1 MIKILFI
8 CHGNICRS
16 PMAEFVLKDMVTKQ
30 GIADVHAGEPLE
42 DHGQD
47 VGAAGGALHI
57 EQDGRAQGGED
68 DGKEQQDIAGK
79 RRFSMFAVSFRLMTV
94 NAGMGQNA
102 IQHVEQQCS
111 HGEACGHGHK
121 VQPSPGCSRQFKS
134 RAEQTPE

>member
-1 MIKILFI
+1 MQADAAGQKHGSGQSAGIGSAQCGSEGHAERQAF
-8 CHGNICRS
+8 GNI
-16 PMAEFVLKDMVTKQ
+16 MQ
-30 GIADVHAGEPLE
+30 
-42 DHGQD
+42 
-47 VGAAGGALHI
+47 
-57 EQDGRAQGGED
+57 D